1 MPSSYIYYKIESIS
15 LTRFFYV
22 DCLSG
27 GTYVDVLSSE
37 GPTYVCS
44 LSFPEYESGS
54 RDYVITNEGDCN
66 CLTPTPT
73 ITPTLTPTPTQTPT
87 QTHTPTHTPTS
98 TNTIYTHSCLYYEI
112 INYNT
117 VQQGFYSWTGCTGII
132 SITPI
137 NPLESHQVCCL
148 ETPMVEQYGAPL
160 TIALIGL
167 CPSITPTPSV
177 TPTNTIT
184 PSKTPTQTP
193 TPSITQ
199 TFIPVYNLWSGGY
212 FEDACSAAGYG
223 PADVAIY
230 SVIPFEALQIGDYVY
245 GNAACTIPP
254 ILTVNIVS
262 DGARWIQLEIS
273 DGLVLDVGICF

>member
-1 MPSSYIYYKIESIS
+1 MPVPFIYYKIESIS

-37 GPTYVCS
+37 GPTFLCS
-44 LSFPEYESGS
+44 SNYPEYQSGS
-54 RDYVITNEGDCN
+54 MDFVITIEGTCD

-73 ITPTLTPTPTQTPT
+73 VTPTLTPTPTQTPT
-87 QTHTPTHTPTS
+87 HTHTPTHTPTS
-98 TNTIYTHSCLYYEI
+98 TKVTSLASCLYYEI
-112 INYNT
+112 INYNS
-117 VQQGFYSWTGCTGII
+117 VQQGYYSWTGCTGII

-137 NPLESHQVCCL
+137 NPLESHQVCCAG
-148 ETPMVEQYGAPL
+148 EPEVEQYGAPL
-160 TIALIGL
+160 YITLIGL

-184 PSKTPTQTP
+184 PTKTPTQTP

-199 TFIPVYNLWSGGY
+199 TFIPVYNLWQAGY
-212 FEDACSAAGYG
+212 FEDACAAAGYG

-230 SVIPFEALQIGDYVY
+230 SAIPFEALQVGDYVY

-254 ILTVNIVS
+254 ALTANIVS
-262 DGARWIQLEIS
+262 DGARWVQFDIYN
-273 DGLVLDVGICF
+273 GLVLDIGICF